1 MRCHNIN
8 LHWADQMIP
17 AEEAE
22 SNTEIC
28 CTTTKKKEWAETE
41 RLKKLKAM
49 CLLSQ
54 WQNKV

>member
-1 MRCHNIN
+1 
-8 LHWADQMIP
+8 MIP